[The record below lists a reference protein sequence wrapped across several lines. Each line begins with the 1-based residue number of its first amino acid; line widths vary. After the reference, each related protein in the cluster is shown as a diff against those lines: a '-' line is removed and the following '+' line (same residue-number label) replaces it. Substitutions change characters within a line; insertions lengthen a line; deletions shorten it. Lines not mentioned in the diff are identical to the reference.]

1 MNESVKLKLRKLPKA
16 LAELSHSNQFLK
28 MSAFSAYL
36 ICGLLVTLLF
46 YQAIKPTAVL
56 TLAPDGSYYQEA
68 PKPDPKIEIERA
80 VREYLK
86 YRYNWTPK
94 TVSAQ
99 VGKAGDFILSSTK
112 RAFDGS
118 MQNVIRFSV
127 DKIVAQRAYPVE
139 IRVDLKKGIAI
150 IEGDRITSIQ
160 GLKAAGDLRLELGF
174 ESGPRTEQ
182 NPWGV
187 YISKEKEYQQ

>member
-1 MNESVKLKLRKLPKA
+1 MNFWEGRSERFIAEELRVSRSTIYVLKKRILRKLA
-16 LAELSHSNQFLK
+16 RQLK
-28 MSAFSAYL
+28 
-36 ICGLLVTLLF
+36 GV
-46 YQAIKPTAVL
+46 
-56 TLAPDGSYYQEA
+56 
-68 PKPDPKIEIERA
+68 
-80 VREYLK
+80 
-86 YRYNWTPK
+86 
-94 TVSAQ
+94 
-99 VGKAGDFILSSTK
+99 
-112 RAFDGS
+112 S

-139 IRVDLKKGIAI
+139 IRVDLKKGIAV

-187 YISKEKEYQQ
+187 YVSKEKEFQ

>member
-1 MNESVKLKLRKLPKA
+1 MNDSVKLKLRKLPKA

-36 ICGLLVTLLF
+36 ICILLLVIIC
-46 YQAIKPTAVL
+46 YQAFKPAAVL
-56 TLAPDGSYYQEA
+56 TLSPDGSLYQEA
-68 PKPDPKIEIERA
+68 PRPDPKVEIERA

-94 TVSAQ
+94 TVGAQ
-99 VGKAGDFILSSTK
+99 VGRAGDFILSSTK
-112 RAFDGS
+112 RAFEGS
-118 MQNVIRFSV
+118 MQNIIRFSV
-127 DKIVAQRAYPVE
+127 DKIVAQRVYPVE
-139 IRVDLKKGIAI
+139 MQVDLKKGVVVVS
-150 IEGDRITSIQ
+150 GDRITSIQ

-187 YISKEKEYQQ
+187 YISKEKEFQ